1 MTWVLHTDLT
11 LDELNLHVAALEAA
25 GLLGMVEQDGRA
37 SAYFPTGPLA
47 LPVDGRW
54 ESVPDQDW
62 GETWKAG
69 LEPVRVGDLVVAPP
83 WRASGGV
90 GEIIIEP
97 AQAFGTGHHETTAGC
112 LAALQQLALDGARVL
127 DVGCG
132 SGVLAIAAA
141 QMGAAVVAVDTDPL
155 AVEATCHNATA
166 NRVALDVRAG
176 SAGDVAGAFDVV
188 VANLDTATLTAL
200 AGALAARLRP
210 GGTLVA
216 SGVSRE
222 RGAEAVTALAAAG
235 LAPEVRAGSEW
246 IVLVA
251 QARGGTPHEAP
262 RDARQGPG
270 SGAPGP

>member
-25 GLLGMVEQDGRA
+25 GLLGAVEQDGRT

-47 LPVDGRW
+47 LPVGGCW
-54 ESVPDQDW
+54 EPVADQDW
-62 GETWKAG
+62 SETWKAG

-83 WRASGGV
+83 WRASGDV
-90 GEIIIEP
+90 GEIVIEP

-141 QMGAAVVAVDTDPL
+141 RLGAAVVAVDTDPL
-155 AVEATCHNATA
+155 AVAATRHNATA
-166 NRVALDVRAG
+166 NHVALDVRAG
-176 SAGDVAGAFDVV
+176 SVGDVAGAFDVV

-200 AGALAARLRP
+200 VGALTACLRP

-222 RGAEAVTALAAAG
+222 RTDEAVTALAAVG
-235 LAPEVRAGSEW
+235 LDPEVRVGSEW

-251 QARGGTPHEAP
+251 DARG
-262 RDARQGPG
+262 DARQGPG